1 MRYGLI
7 HLLFVFTCLISPK
20 ALADCTAPA
29 GVAGATRWSSADLK
43 MYYCNGTV
51 WKNISYGGLQV
62 KSVTTDPSAVQI
74 DTPSAIAS
82 SGNYTYVAD
91 SSGNDFSV
99 IDASAPGNPT
109 VVATLVNSLFA
120 GPRNMVV
127 DGNYAYLLAQNK
139 VVIIDVSN
147 PTAPVVSGSYS
158 NSSYIGNDRS
168 IKVVGNYVY
177 TVGGSKGL
185 LILDVSSKT
194 SPTFVSYTSIS
205 SASGLDVQGGYA
217 YVSTSG
223 SFYIFDVSN
232 PSAVTQA
239 SVLTATDFQN
249 GKSLVANGNYVYVLG
264 QTGMYQGQLS
274 VVNITNKSAPV
285 IEMKFNATDYG
296 YLERAEDIEMDGNF
310 IYVSQNNGRNSNN
323 YVSIYN
329 VTNPANPQMTFLTL
343 IPNSAS
349 YGKACDHISVGGS
362 HVSCI
367 FSGSPAIYIM
377 DRNPKPV
384 LQGPVLA
391 SYFDKKPWHYSV
403 STKGNTM
410 VGMDSNENLFA
421 YDISNP
427 SSILEKGS
435 IALPDPM
442 NRYSFEAGL
451 FFDGTYAY
459 VTTGNTAKVF
469 IVDFSG
475 AKPVVRSIVRNNASY
490 HLNTPDGIVAA
501 GGYVYVA
508 AANGLTI
515 IDANNPAAASIVGHI
530 NLFTNSYHSAKGVW
544 VSGSTVYVSSDVDK
558 KIAAVDVTTKNAPA
572 LLGTF
577 TDATNLNGVYKIV
590 SKGNYVLANTWAG
603 RLVVV
608 DFSTPS
614 APVLAY
620 TSLNT
625 TYFGRSNLISVS
637 GNYLYTEPNTGSV
650 VVHDISNPAAPTYVS
665 TLPSQSQAP
674 FDVDGTVGVSGN
686 SSGIVSTFNLSN
698 PASPTLYSSVSVTGD
713 FYNMTDGDS
722 VGTFTYAVGD
732 SGFKVIDHSDLNN
745 LSIVRTVSIGA
756 SPQAMDIAGTY
767 AYVATNGSLQSVDI
781 SVPSLSSLVGT
792 LSNANLNN
800 ARDIKVVG
808 SYAYVLTSVGL
819 AVVNVATP
827 SAPSY
832 VTTLTHA
839 NFNGC
844 TKMSVNAGYIFI
856 GCTGS
861 QLIFAV
867 SISTPSSPSYVSA
880 SAPFA
885 KLTTFKD
892 ILSKGSYVYATYDQ
906 GLATWNVSNPASIV
920 FETALPTYNYY
931 GRMVSKGN
939 MIFGKSGSGYM
950 QFSIAT
956 PNRPKEL
963 TLSFGSVLDSNST
976 VGVVINGSYLINFV
990 PGSGVEY
997 VNISDSIIPIETSKQ
1012 YSVANIFAGASRVLL
1027 KGSVAYVLAPNSKR
1041 ITTVDLT
1048 NVNSPV
1054 VLGDYYSDDLQLVA
1068 DIAISGNY
1076 LFAAGSSNVYKG
1088 VVFDISNPA
1097 ALVKVGEVSGYPN
1110 LSWVTRIMP
1119 LSSHFIFSSTNKLHS
1134 LSIADPTAP
1143 AIASSLAGTGLN
1155 YANALAVSGNYVYVC
1170 SSSSGYEIN
1179 IVDASN
1185 PANLV
1190 LASVYTNAS
1199 VAKCKSISVSGN
1211 YLYVA
1216 SESPNSRL
1224 TVLDISSPAAPV
1236 VVGSVTNTGFNS
1248 LYDMAVNGNNVYV
1261 LNFSGIISVDVSNK
1275 AAPFIN
1281 DTFSDANMSLPR
1293 SLVSSAP
1300 YVITANASS
1309 SLGVYE
1315 LINSIVLGPCSSGGR
1330 FEYDNSQ
1337 NAYGVCNGTQ
1347 LKSMGPIPGTGGGAC
1362 ASPAGSKGTL
1372 LYFSSD
1378 NKFKYCDG
1386 ASWVGAGS

>member
-7 HLLFVFTCLISPK
+7 HFLFICTCMISSR
-20 ALADCTAPA
+20 ALADCTGPA
-29 GVAGATRWSSADLK
+29 GIAGATRWSSVDLK

-51 WKNISYGGLQV
+51 WKSISYGGLQV
-62 KSVTTDPSAVQI
+62 KSVTSDPSPVQI

-82 SGNYTYVAD
+82 AGNYTYVVD

-99 IDASAPGNPT
+99 IDASVPGNPT
-109 VVATLVNSLFA
+109 VVATLVNPLFA

-147 PTAPVVSGSYS
+147 PTAPVVSGNYS
-158 NSSYIGNDRS
+158 NSSYVGNDRS

-194 SPTFVSYTSIS
+194 SPAFVSYTPIS

-223 SFYIFDVSN
+223 SFYVFDVSN

-249 GKSLVANGNYVYVLG
+249 GKSLVANGNYIYVLG
-264 QTGMYQGQLS
+264 QPGIYQGQLS
-274 VVNITNKSAPV
+274 VVNVANKSAPV
-285 IEMKFNATDYG
+285 IEMKFSASGPD
-296 YLERAEDIEMDGNF
+296 YLERVEDIEKDGNF
-310 IYVSQNNGRNSNN
+310 IYISQSNGRNSNN
-323 YVSIYN
+323 YMSIYN
-329 VTNPANPQMTFLTL
+329 VSNPANPQLTFLTL
-343 IPNSAS
+343 IPNSAA

-367 FSGSPAIYIM
+367 FAGSPAVYIM

-391 SYFDKKPWHYSV
+391 SYFDKKPSHSV
-403 STKGNTM
+403 VATKGNIM
-410 VGMDSNENLFA
+410 VATDSYNLFA

-427 SSILEKGS
+427 SAVSEKGS
-435 IALPDPM
+435 VAIGA
-442 NRYSFEAGL
+442 YSFSGGL

-459 VTTGNTAKVF
+459 MTAVNSPSRVF

-475 AKPVVRSIVRNNASY
+475 PKPVRRVVTNNTSSQLSTA
-490 HLNTPDGIVAA
+490 DGVAA
-501 GGYVYVA
+501 SGGYVYVA

-515 IDANNPAAASIVGHI
+515 IDATNPATATIVGHI
-530 NLFTNSYHSAKGVW
+530 DLFTNTYNSANGVW
-544 VSGSTVYVSSDVDK
+544 VSGSTVYVSSSADK
-558 KIAAVDVTTKNAPA
+558 KIAAVDVTTKSAPT

-577 TDATNLNGVYKIV
+577 TDATNLTGVYKMV
-590 SKGNYVLANTWAG
+590 SKGNYVLANTSSG

-625 TYFGRSNLISVS
+625 TYFGRNTTISVS
-637 GNYLYTEPNTGSV
+637 GNYLYTEPGFGRV
-650 VVHDISNPAAPTYVS
+650 AVHDISNPAAPTYVS
-665 TLPSQSQAP
+665 TLPAQSQAP
-674 FDVDGTVGVSGN
+674 FDVDGSVGVSADG
-686 SSGIVSTFNLSN
+686 SGTVSTFNLSN
-698 PASPTLYSSVSVTGD
+698 PASPTLYNSVSITGD

-722 VGTFTYAVGD
+722 VGTFTYTIGD

-745 LSIVRTVSIGA
+745 LNIVRTVSIGA
-756 SPQAMDIAGTY
+756 SPQAMDVAGTY
-767 AYVATNGSLQSVDI
+767 AYVASSGSLRSIDI
-781 SVPSLSSLVGT
+781 SVPSLSSLAGT

-808 SYAYVLTSVGL
+808 SYAYVLTSSGL

-839 NFNGC
+839 NFNNC
-844 TKMSVNAGYIFI
+844 TKMTVNAGYIFI

-880 SAPFA
+880 SASFA

-920 FETALPTYNYY
+920 FESNLPTYNYY

-976 VGVVINGSYLINFV
+976 TGLVINGNYLINFV

-1054 VLGDYYSDDLQLVA
+1054 VLGDYYSDDLQSVA

-1119 LSSHFIFSSTNKLHS
+1119 LGSHFIFSSTNKLHS

-1143 AIASSLAGTGLN
+1143 AIVSSLAGTGLN
-1155 YANALAVSGNYVYVC
+1155 NASALAASGNYVYVC
-1170 SSSSGYEIN
+1170 SYLSGYEIN

-1185 PANLV
+1185 PASLV
-1190 LASVYTNAS
+1190 LSGVYTSAS

-1236 VVGSVTNTGFNS
+1236 LVGSVTNTGFSS

-1315 LINSIVLGPCSSGGR
+1315 LINSIVLGPCSSASR

-1337 NAYGVCNGTQ
+1337 NAYGICNGTQ

-1386 ASWVGAGS
+1386 ASWVNAGS